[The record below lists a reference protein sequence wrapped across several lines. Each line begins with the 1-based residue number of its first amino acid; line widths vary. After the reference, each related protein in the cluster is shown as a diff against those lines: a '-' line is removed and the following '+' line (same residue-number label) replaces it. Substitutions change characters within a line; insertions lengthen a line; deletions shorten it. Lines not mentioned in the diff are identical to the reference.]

1 MASGYSV
8 CLFYL
13 LTFTF
18 ASSLL
23 ARTNI
28 RAQRN
33 HFSLAAQS
41 PTNLWL
47 FPCYTAFSTAGAVC
61 VPTLSEKNLILMY
74 ETSCMKYIDCVPIYF
89 IHVL

>member
-1 MASGYSV
+1 MRLKHSGDEEERGV
-8 CLFYL
+8 CVG
-13 LTFTF
+13 
-18 ASSLL
+18 
-23 ARTNI
+23 ARFFV
-28 RAQRN
+28 A
-33 HFSLAAQS
+33 LAALS

-47 FPCYTAFSTAGAVC
+47 FPCYTAFSTARAVC